1 MGGVV
6 WAWMTNQKDVTHQ
19 VKLHYWTSGGAQS
32 VVVPLDQEVQRH
44 RLLLAEGAVVL
55 KREDLGAA

>member
-1 MGGVV
+1 
-6 WAWMTNQKDVTHQ
+6 MTNQKDVTHQ
-19 VKLHYWTSGGAQS
+19 VRLHYWTSGGAQS